1 MSRGLK
7 TVSLLLSGL
16 LIAALATFVFSNRAD
31 AESMIGG
38 HLGQQP
44 IYIESTSLHGF
55 RDHSVYRGNVFV
67 RQDDIRLYCD
77 TLTAYYDADS
87 RVLKNIVAEGHARVT
102 KGDIEAH
109 CGKINFD
116 NIARTLTCEGD
127 PIIRR
132 GREKIEGEL
141 LKIWVDEDRWLVE
154 RPAMVIDPE
163 KAKEEV
169 RRNEGQ
175 RPSEGKR
182 KSKADNE

>member
-1 MSRGLK
+1 MINAQKAPVILL
-7 TVSLLLSGL
+7 TV
-16 LIAALATFVFSNRAD
+16 LIAAMLFSLAGFSRAA
-31 AESMIGG
+31 AESAIGG
-38 HLGQQP
+38 QLGRQP
-44 IYIESTSLHGF
+44 IYIESASLHGF
-55 RDHSVYRGNVFV
+55 RDHSVYRGNVFA

-77 TLTAYYDADS
+77 TLTAYYDAD
-87 RVLKNIVAEGHARVT
+87 RKLLKNIVAEGNARVT

-116 NIARTLTCEGD
+116 NVARTLTCEGD
-127 PIIRR
+127 PIIWR
-132 GREKIEGEL
+132 GREKIEGQL

-169 RRNEGQ
+169 RRNERQ
-175 RPSEGKR
+175 RQTEKK